1 MASTFQVNINITAG
15 VQFTQEYTITNA
27 DRTPT
32 DLTGFTFYANLAKH
46 EEALNAVTSTS
57 DSPVWKY
64 CALTT
69 NIVNATG
76 GKYTIALTP
85 TESSKLDEG
94 KYVYSVVMLDSRG
107 VYTEVVRGLAFVN
120 KAFGFISTGTVD
132 LEY

>member
-32 DLTGFTFYANLAKH
+32 DLTGFIFYANLAKH

-57 DSPVWKY
+57 SAPVWKY

-69 NIVNATG
+69 NIVNATD
-76 GKYTIALTP
+76 GKYTIALTS

-94 KYVYSVVMLDSRG
+94 KYVYSVVSLNNG

-120 KAFGFISTGTVD
+120 KAFGFVTTGTID
-132 LEY
+132 SDY

>member
-1 MASTFQVNINITAG
+1 MAATFQVNINITAG
-15 VQFTQEYTITNA
+15 AQFTQEYTITNV
-27 DRTPT
+27 DKTPT

-46 EEALNAVTSTS
+46 EEAINAVTSTS
-57 DSPVWKY
+57 DAPVWKY

-76 GKYTIALTP
+76 GKYTISLTP

-94 KYVYSVVMLDSRG
+94 KYVYSVVMLDGEG

-120 KAFGFISTGTVD
+120 KAFGFISTGTID
-132 LEY
+132 SEY